1 MRYGGYNPTTSEK
14 IFLDVNDVN
23 SYTQNNMYRMNI
35 IKRNFLRLL
44 RVGAFGENEEI
55 EPMSEFKWEVL
66 FHIANIHNVI
76 GVIFYAITQKRID
89 ENLIPY
95 GVIVKY
101 KKIMEYDSSNNS
113 HLATSVCTSI
123 QLPDAGL
130 SHMCNG
136 FLNNRLKCIREKEP
150 QSADASVETLNM
162 LDIIVQ
168 ATESAMTYGLSF
180 ATILRIGIYL
190 RVDGDKI
197 DFVKLENWLS
207 KLNLSRMAQL
217 EGSILIDIFGFEK
230 DEIPFVNK
238 LEPSA
243 HKIAIEALE
252 KPIRID
258 VEEWKIRQKSTI
270 FLANNSKAMMKTVK
284 NCMKYFFFA
293 PVEASSNF
301 LHRFASSLSNLEE

>member
-1 MRYGGYNPTTSEK
+1 
-14 IFLDVNDVN
+14 
-23 SYTQNNMYRMNI
+23 MNI

-44 RVGAFGENEEI
+44 RLGAFGENEVI
-55 EPMSEFKWEVL
+55 EPMSKFKWEVI
-66 FHIANIHNVI
+66 FHIANIHNVV
-76 GVIFYAITQKRID
+76 GVIFDGIAKNK
-89 ENLIPY
+89 ENEALIPQD
-95 GVIVKY
+95 IILKY
-101 KKIMEYDSSNNS
+101 KKILDEEGYGIKAQTTGSRP
-113 HLATSVCTSI
+113 SV

-136 FLNNRLKCIREKEP
+136 FLNARLKRIRENEP
-150 QSADASVETLNM
+150 QSTDASVETLNM

-168 ATESAMTYGLSF
+168 ATECTMTYGLSF
-180 ATILRIGIYL
+180 AIILRIGIYL

-197 DFVKLENWLS
+197 DFVKLENWLR
-207 KLNLSRMAQL
+207 KLNLTRMAQL
-217 EGSILIDIFGFEK
+217 EGSILIDIFGFEM

-238 LEPSA
+238 MEPSA

-258 VEEWKIRQKSTI
+258 IEEWKISQKSTI

>member
-1 MRYGGYNPTTSEK
+1 
-14 IFLDVNDVN
+14 
-23 SYTQNNMYRMNI
+23 MNI

-44 RVGAFGENEEI
+44 RLGAFGENEVI
-55 EPMSEFKWEVL
+55 EPMSKFKWEVI
-66 FHIANIHNVI
+66 FHIANIHNVV
-76 GVIFYAITQKRID
+76 GLIFDGIAKNK
-89 ENLIPY
+89 ENEALIPQD
-95 GVIVKY
+95 IILKY
-101 KKIMEYDSSNNS
+101 KKILDEEGYGIKAQ
-113 HLATSVCTSI
+113 ATGSRPSV

-136 FLNNRLKCIREKEP
+136 FLNARLKRIRENEP

-168 ATESAMTYGLSF
+168 ATECTMTYGLSF

-197 DFVKLENWLS
+197 DFVKLENWLR
-207 KLNLSRMAQL
+207 KLNLTRMAQL
-217 EGSILIDIFGFEK
+217 EGSILIDIFGFEM

-238 LEPSA
+238 MEPSA

-258 VEEWKIRQKSTI
+258 IEEWKIRQKSTI

>member
-1 MRYGGYNPTTSEK
+1 
-14 IFLDVNDVN
+14 
-23 SYTQNNMYRMNI
+23 MNI

-44 RVGAFGENEEI
+44 RLGAFGENEVI
-55 EPMSEFKWEVL
+55 EPMSKFKWEVI
-66 FHIANIHNVI
+66 FHIANIHNVV
-76 GVIFYAITQKRID
+76 GLIFDGIAKNK
-89 ENLIPY
+89 ENEALIPQD
-95 GVIVKY
+95 IILKY
-101 KKIMEYDSSNNS
+101 KKILDEEGYGIKAQ
-113 HLATSVCTSI
+113 ATGSRPSV

-136 FLNNRLKCIREKEP
+136 FLYARLKRIRENEP

-168 ATESAMTYGLSF
+168 ATECTMTYGLSF

-197 DFVKLENWLS
+197 DFVKLENWLR
-207 KLNLSRMAQL
+207 KLNLTRMAQL
-217 EGSILIDIFGFEK
+217 EGSILIDIFGFEM

-238 LEPSA
+238 MEPSA

-258 VEEWKIRQKSTI
+258 IEEWKIRQKSTI

>member
-1 MRYGGYNPTTSEK
+1 
-14 IFLDVNDVN
+14 
-23 SYTQNNMYRMNI
+23 MNI

-44 RVGAFGENEEI
+44 RLGAFGENEVI
-55 EPMSEFKWEVL
+55 EPMSKFKWEVI
-66 FHIANIHNVI
+66 FHIANIHNVV
-76 GVIFYAITQKRID
+76 GVIFEGIAKNK
-89 ENLIPY
+89 ENEALIPQD
-95 GVIVKY
+95 IILKY
-101 KKIMEYDSSNNS
+101 KKILDEEGYGIKSQ
-113 HLATSVCTSI
+113 ATGSRPSV

-136 FLNNRLKCIREKEP
+136 FLNARLKRIRENEP

-168 ATESAMTYGLSF
+168 ATECTMTYGLSF

-197 DFVKLENWLS
+197 DFVKLENWLR
-207 KLNLSRMAQL
+207 KLNLTRMAQL
-217 EGSILIDIFGFEK
+217 EGSILIDIFGFEM

-238 LEPSA
+238 MEPSA

-258 VEEWKIRQKSTI
+258 IEEWKISQKSTI

>member
-1 MRYGGYNPTTSEK
+1 
-14 IFLDVNDVN
+14 
-23 SYTQNNMYRMNI
+23 MNI

-44 RVGAFGENEEI
+44 RLGAFGENEVI
-55 EPMSEFKWEVL
+55 EPMSKFKWEVI
-66 FHIANIHNVI
+66 FHIANIHNVV
-76 GVIFYAITQKRID
+76 GVIFDGIAKNK
-89 ENLIPY
+89 ENEALIPQD
-95 GVIVKY
+95 IILKY
-101 KKIMEYDSSNNS
+101 KKILDEEGYGIK
-113 HLATSVCTSI
+113 AQTTGARPSV

-136 FLNNRLKCIREKEP
+136 FLNARLKRIRENEP

-168 ATESAMTYGLSF
+168 ATECTMTYGLSF

-197 DFVKLENWLS
+197 DFVKLENWLR
-207 KLNLSRMAQL
+207 KLNLTRMAQL
-217 EGSILIDIFGFEK
+217 EGSILIDIFGFEM

-258 VEEWKIRQKSTI
+258 IEEWKISQKSTI

>member
-1 MRYGGYNPTTSEK
+1 
-14 IFLDVNDVN
+14 
-23 SYTQNNMYRMNI
+23 MNI

-44 RVGAFGENEEI
+44 RLGAFGENEVI
-55 EPMSEFKWEVL
+55 EPMSKFKWEVI
-66 FHIANIHNVI
+66 FHIANIHNVV
-76 GVIFYAITQKRID
+76 GVIFDGIAKNK
-89 ENLIPY
+89 ENEALIPQD
-95 GVIVKY
+95 IILKY
-101 KKIMEYDSSNNS
+101 KKILDEEGYGIKAQ
-113 HLATSVCTSI
+113 ATGSRPSV

-136 FLNNRLKCIREKEP
+136 FLNARLKRIRENEP

-168 ATESAMTYGLSF
+168 ATECTMTYGLSF
-180 ATILRIGIYL
+180 ATILRNGIYL

-197 DFVKLENWLS
+197 DFVKLENWLR
-207 KLNLSRMAQL
+207 KLNLTRMAQL
-217 EGSILIDIFGFEK
+217 EGSILIDIFGFEM

-238 LEPSA
+238 MEPSA

-258 VEEWKIRQKSTI
+258 IEEWKISQKSTI

>member
-1 MRYGGYNPTTSEK
+1 
-14 IFLDVNDVN
+14 
-23 SYTQNNMYRMNI
+23 MNI

-44 RVGAFGENEEI
+44 RLGAFGENEVI
-55 EPMSEFKWEVL
+55 EPMSKFKWEVI
-66 FHIANIHNVI
+66 FHIANIHNVV
-76 GVIFYAITQKRID
+76 GVIFDGIAKNK
-89 ENLIPY
+89 ENEALIPQD
-95 GVIVKY
+95 IILKY
-101 KKIMEYDSSNNS
+101 KKILDEEGYGIKAQ
-113 HLATSVCTSI
+113 ATGARPSV

-136 FLNNRLKCIREKEP
+136 FLNARLKRIRENEP

-168 ATESAMTYGLSF
+168 ATECTMTYGLSF

-197 DFVKLENWLS
+197 DFVKLENWLR
-207 KLNLSRMAQL
+207 KLNLTRMAQL
-217 EGSILIDIFGFEK
+217 EGSILIDIFGCEMA
-230 DEIPFVNK
+230 ETPIVNK
-238 LEPSA
+238 MEPSA

-258 VEEWKIRQKSTI
+258 IEEWKISQKSTI

>member
-1 MRYGGYNPTTSEK
+1 
-14 IFLDVNDVN
+14 
-23 SYTQNNMYRMNI
+23 MNI

-44 RVGAFGENEEI
+44 RLGAFGENEVI
-55 EPMSEFKWEVL
+55 EPMSKFKWEVI
-66 FHIANIHNVI
+66 FHIANIHNVV
-76 GVIFYAITQKRID
+76 GLIFDGIAKNK
-89 ENLIPY
+89 ENEALIPQD
-95 GVIVKY
+95 IILKY
-101 KKIMEYDSSNNS
+101 KKILDEEGYGIKAQ
-113 HLATSVCTSI
+113 ATGSIPSV

-136 FLNNRLKCIREKEP
+136 FLNARLKRIRENEP

-168 ATESAMTYGLSF
+168 ATECTMTYGLSF

-197 DFVKLENWLS
+197 DFVKLENWLR
-207 KLNLSRMAQL
+207 KLNLTRMAQL
-217 EGSILIDIFGFEK
+217 EGSILIDIFGFEM

-238 LEPSA
+238 MEPSA

-258 VEEWKIRQKSTI
+258 IEEWKIRQKSTI

>member
-1 MRYGGYNPTTSEK
+1 
-14 IFLDVNDVN
+14 
-23 SYTQNNMYRMNI
+23 
-35 IKRNFLRLL
+35 
-44 RVGAFGENEEI
+44 
-55 EPMSEFKWEVL
+55 
-66 FHIANIHNVI
+66 
-76 GVIFYAITQKRID
+76 
-89 ENLIPY
+89 
-95 GVIVKY
+95 
-101 KKIMEYDSSNNS
+101 
-113 HLATSVCTSI
+113 
-123 QLPDAGL
+123 
-130 SHMCNG
+130 MCNG
-136 FLNNRLKCIREKEP
+136 FLNARLKRIRENEP

-168 ATESAMTYGLSF
+168 ATECTMTYGLSF

-197 DFVKLENWLS
+197 DFAKLENWLR
-207 KLNLSRMAQL
+207 KLNLTRMAQL
-217 EGSILIDIFGFEK
+217 EGSILIDIFGFEM

-238 LEPSA
+238 MEPSA

-252 KPIRID
+252 QPIRID
-258 VEEWKIRQKSTI
+258 IEEWKISQKSTI

>member
-1 MRYGGYNPTTSEK
+1 
-14 IFLDVNDVN
+14 
-23 SYTQNNMYRMNI
+23 MNI

-44 RVGAFGENEEI
+44 RLGAFGENEVI
-55 EPMSEFKWEVL
+55 EPMSKFKWEVI
-66 FHIANIHNVI
+66 FHIANIHNVV
-76 GVIFYAITQKRID
+76 GVIFDGIAKNK
-89 ENLIPY
+89 ENEALIPQD
-95 GVIVKY
+95 IILKY
-101 KKIMEYDSSNNS
+101 KKILDEEGYGIKDQ
-113 HLATSVCTSI
+113 ATGSRPSV

-136 FLNNRLKCIREKEP
+136 FLNARLKRIRENEP

-168 ATESAMTYGLSF
+168 ATECTMTYGLSF

-197 DFVKLENWLS
+197 DFVKLENWLR
-207 KLNLSRMAQL
+207 KLNLTRMAQL
-217 EGSILIDIFGFEK
+217 EGSILIDIFGFEM

-238 LEPSA
+238 MEPSA

-258 VEEWKIRQKSTI
+258 IEEWKISQKSTI

-301 LHRFASSLSNLEE
+301 LHRFASSLSNMEE

>member
-1 MRYGGYNPTTSEK
+1 
-14 IFLDVNDVN
+14 
-23 SYTQNNMYRMNI
+23 MNI

-44 RVGAFGENEEI
+44 RLGAFGENEVI
-55 EPMSEFKWEVL
+55 EPMSKFKWEVI
-66 FHIANIHNVI
+66 FHIANIHNVV
-76 GVIFYAITQKRID
+76 GVIFDGIAKNK
-89 ENLIPY
+89 ENEALIPQD
-95 GVIVKY
+95 IILKY
-101 KKIMEYDSSNNS
+101 KKILDEEGYGIKAQNTGSRP
-113 HLATSVCTSI
+113 SV

-136 FLNNRLKCIREKEP
+136 FLNARLKRIRENEP

-168 ATESAMTYGLSF
+168 ATECTMTYGLSF

-197 DFVKLENWLS
+197 DFVKLENWLR
-207 KLNLSRMAQL
+207 KLNLTRMAQL
-217 EGSILIDIFGFEK
+217 EGSILIDIFGFEM

-238 LEPSA
+238 MEPSA

-258 VEEWKIRQKSTI
+258 IEEWKISQKSTI

>member
-1 MRYGGYNPTTSEK
+1 
-14 IFLDVNDVN
+14 
-23 SYTQNNMYRMNI
+23 MNI

-44 RVGAFGENEEI
+44 RLGAFGENEVI
-55 EPMSEFKWEVL
+55 EPMSKFKWEVI
-66 FHIANIHNVI
+66 FHIANIHNVV
-76 GVIFYAITQKRID
+76 GVIFDGIAKNK
-89 ENLIPY
+89 ENEALIPQD
-95 GVIVKY
+95 IILKY
-101 KKIMEYDSSNNS
+101 KKILDEEGYGIKAQ
-113 HLATSVCTSI
+113 ATGSRPSV

-136 FLNNRLKCIREKEP
+136 FLNARLKRIRENEP

-168 ATESAMTYGLSF
+168 ATECTMTYGLSF

-197 DFVKLENWLS
+197 DFVKLENWLR
-207 KLNLSRMAQL
+207 KLNLTRMAQL
-217 EGSILIDIFGFEK
+217 EGSILIDIFGFEM

-238 LEPSA
+238 MEPSA

-258 VEEWKIRQKSTI
+258 IEEWKISQKSTI

-284 NCMKYFFFA
+284 NSMKYFFFA

>member
-1 MRYGGYNPTTSEK
+1 
-14 IFLDVNDVN
+14 
-23 SYTQNNMYRMNI
+23 MNI

-44 RVGAFGENEEI
+44 RLGAFGENEVI
-55 EPMSEFKWEVL
+55 EPMSKFKWEVI
-66 FHIANIHNVI
+66 FHIANIHNVV
-76 GVIFYAITQKRID
+76 GLIFDGIAKNK
-89 ENLIPY
+89 ENEALIPQD
-95 GVIVKY
+95 IILKY
-101 KKIMEYDSSNNS
+101 KKILDEEGYGIKAQ
-113 HLATSVCTSI
+113 ATGSRPSV

-136 FLNNRLKCIREKEP
+136 FLNARLKRIRENEP

-168 ATESAMTYGLSF
+168 ATECTMTYGLSF

-197 DFVKLENWLS
+197 DFVKLENWLR
-207 KLNLSRMAQL
+207 KLNLTRMAQL
-217 EGSILIDIFGFEK
+217 EGSILIDIFGFEM

-238 LEPSA
+238 MEPSA

-258 VEEWKIRQKSTI
+258 IEEWKISQKSTI

-293 PVEASSNF
+293 PIEASSNF

>member
-1 MRYGGYNPTTSEK
+1 
-14 IFLDVNDVN
+14 
-23 SYTQNNMYRMNI
+23 MNI

-44 RVGAFGENEEI
+44 RLGAFGENEVI
-55 EPMSEFKWEVL
+55 EPMSKFKWEVI
-66 FHIANIHNVI
+66 FHIANIHNVV
-76 GVIFYAITQKRID
+76 GVIFDGIAKNK
-89 ENLIPY
+89 ENEALIPQD
-95 GVIVKY
+95 IILKY
-101 KKIMEYDSSNNS
+101 KKILDEEGYGIKAQ
-113 HLATSVCTSI
+113 ATGSRPSV

-136 FLNNRLKCIREKEP
+136 FLDARLKRIRENEP

-168 ATESAMTYGLSF
+168 ATECTMTYGLSF

-197 DFVKLENWLS
+197 DFVKLENWLR
-207 KLNLSRMAQL
+207 KLNLTRMAQL
-217 EGSILIDIFGFEK
+217 EGSILIDIFGFEM

-238 LEPSA
+238 MEPSA

-258 VEEWKIRQKSTI
+258 IEEWKISQKSTI

>member
-1 MRYGGYNPTTSEK
+1 
-14 IFLDVNDVN
+14 
-23 SYTQNNMYRMNI
+23 MNI

-44 RVGAFGENEEI
+44 RLGAFGENEVI
-55 EPMSEFKWEVL
+55 EPMSKFKWEVI
-66 FHIANIHNVI
+66 FHIANIHNVV
-76 GVIFYAITQKRID
+76 GVIFDGIAKNK
-89 ENLIPY
+89 ENEALIPQD
-95 GVIVKY
+95 IILKY
-101 KKIMEYDSSNNS
+101 KKILDEEGYGIKAQ
-113 HLATSVCTSI
+113 ATGSRPSV

-136 FLNNRLKCIREKEP
+136 FLNARLKRIRENEP

-168 ATESAMTYGLSF
+168 ATECTMTYGLSF

-197 DFVKLENWLS
+197 DFVKLENWLR
-207 KLNLSRMAQL
+207 KLNLTRMAQL
-217 EGSILIDIFGFEK
+217 EGSILIDIFGFEM

-238 LEPSA
+238 MEPSA

-252 KPIRID
+252 KPIRIEI
-258 VEEWKIRQKSTI
+258 EEWKISQKSTI

>member
-1 MRYGGYNPTTSEK
+1 
-14 IFLDVNDVN
+14 
-23 SYTQNNMYRMNI
+23 MNI

-44 RVGAFGENEEI
+44 RLGAFGENEVI
-55 EPMSEFKWEVL
+55 EPMSKFKWEVI
-66 FHIANIHNVI
+66 FHIANIHNVV
-76 GVIFYAITQKRID
+76 GVIFEGIAKNK
-89 ENLIPY
+89 ENEALIPQD
-95 GVIVKY
+95 IILKY
-101 KKIMEYDSSNNS
+101 KKILDEEGYGIK
-113 HLATSVCTSI
+113 AQTTGARPSV

-136 FLNNRLKCIREKEP
+136 FLNARLKRIRENEP
-150 QSADASVETLNM
+150 QSTDASVETLNM

-168 ATESAMTYGLSF
+168 ATECTMTYGLSF

-197 DFVKLENWLS
+197 DFVKLENWLR
-207 KLNLSRMAQL
+207 KLNLTRMAQL
-217 EGSILIDIFGFEK
+217 EGSILIDIFGFEM

-238 LEPSA
+238 MEPSA

-258 VEEWKIRQKSTI
+258 IEEWKISQKSTI

>member
-1 MRYGGYNPTTSEK
+1 
-14 IFLDVNDVN
+14 
-23 SYTQNNMYRMNI
+23 MNI

-44 RVGAFGENEEI
+44 RLGAFGENEVI
-55 EPMSEFKWEVL
+55 EPMSKFKWEVI
-66 FHIANIHNVI
+66 FHIANIHNVV
-76 GVIFYAITQKRID
+76 GVIFDGIAKNK
-89 ENLIPY
+89 ENEALIPQD
-95 GVIVKY
+95 IILKY
-101 KKIMEYDSSNNS
+101 KKILDEEGYGIKAQ
-113 HLATSVCTSI
+113 ATGSRPSV

-136 FLNNRLKCIREKEP
+136 FLNARLKRIRENEP

-168 ATESAMTYGLSF
+168 ATECTMTYGLSF

-197 DFVKLENWLS
+197 DFVKLENWLR
-207 KLNLSRMAQL
+207 KLNLTRMAQL
-217 EGSILIDIFGFEK
+217 EGSILIDIFGFEI

-238 LEPSA
+238 MEPSA

-258 VEEWKIRQKSTI
+258 IEEWKISQKSTI

>member
-1 MRYGGYNPTTSEK
+1 
-14 IFLDVNDVN
+14 
-23 SYTQNNMYRMNI
+23 MNI

-44 RVGAFGENEEI
+44 RLGAFGENEVI
-55 EPMSEFKWEVL
+55 EPMSKFKWEVI
-66 FHIANIHNVI
+66 FHIANIHNVV
-76 GVIFYAITQKRID
+76 GVIFDGIAKNK
-89 ENLIPY
+89 ENEALIPQD
-95 GVIVKY
+95 IILKY
-101 KKIMEYDSSNNS
+101 KKILDEEGYGIKSQTTSSIP
-113 HLATSVCTSI
+113 SV

-136 FLNNRLKCIREKEP
+136 FLNARLKRIRENEP
-150 QSADASVETLNM
+150 QSTDASVETLNM

-168 ATESAMTYGLSF
+168 ATECTMTYGLPF

-197 DFVKLENWLS
+197 DFVKLENWLR
-207 KLNLSRMAQL
+207 KLNLTRMAQL
-217 EGSILIDIFGFEK
+217 EGSILIDIFGFEM

-238 LEPSA
+238 MEPSA

-258 VEEWKIRQKSTI
+258 IEEWKISQKSTI

>member
-1 MRYGGYNPTTSEK
+1 
-14 IFLDVNDVN
+14 
-23 SYTQNNMYRMNI
+23 MNI

-44 RVGAFGENEEI
+44 RLGAFGENEVI
-55 EPMSEFKWEVL
+55 EPMSKFKWEVI
-66 FHIANIHNVI
+66 FHIANIHNVV
-76 GVIFYAITQKRID
+76 GVIFEGIAKNK
-89 ENLIPY
+89 ENEALIPQD
-95 GVIVKY
+95 IILKY
-101 KKIMEYDSSNNS
+101 KKILDEEGYGIKAQ
-113 HLATSVCTSI
+113 ATGSRPSV

-136 FLNNRLKCIREKEP
+136 FLNARLKRIRENEP

-168 ATESAMTYGLSF
+168 ATECTMTYGLSF

-197 DFVKLENWLS
+197 DFVKLENWLR
-207 KLNLSRMAQL
+207 KLNLTRMAQL
-217 EGSILIDIFGFEK
+217 EGSILIDIFGFEM

-238 LEPSA
+238 MEPSA

-258 VEEWKIRQKSTI
+258 IEEWKISQKSTI

-293 PVEASSNF
+293 TVEASSNF

>member
-1 MRYGGYNPTTSEK
+1 
-14 IFLDVNDVN
+14 
-23 SYTQNNMYRMNI
+23 MNI

-44 RVGAFGENEEI
+44 RLGAFGENEVI
-55 EPMSEFKWEVL
+55 EPMSKFKWEVI
-66 FHIANIHNVI
+66 FHIANIHNVV
-76 GVIFYAITQKRID
+76 GVIFDGIAKNK
-89 ENLIPY
+89 ENEALIPQD
-95 GVIVKY
+95 IILKY
-101 KKIMEYDSSNNS
+101 KKILDEEGYGIKAQ
-113 HLATSVCTSI
+113 ATGSRPSV

-136 FLNNRLKCIREKEP
+136 FLNARLKRIRENEP

-168 ATESAMTYGLSF
+168 ATECTMTYGLSF

-197 DFVKLENWLS
+197 DFVKLENWLR
-207 KLNLSRMAQL
+207 KLNLTRMAQL
-217 EGSILIDIFGFEK
+217 EGSILIDIFGFEM

-238 LEPSA
+238 MEPSA

-258 VEEWKIRQKSTI
+258 IEEWKISQKSTI
-270 FLANNSKAMMKTVK
+270 FLAKNSKAMMKTVK

>member
-1 MRYGGYNPTTSEK
+1 
-14 IFLDVNDVN
+14 
-23 SYTQNNMYRMNI
+23 MNI

-44 RVGAFGENEEI
+44 RLGAFGENEVI
-55 EPMSEFKWEVL
+55 EPMSKFKWEVI
-66 FHIANIHNVI
+66 FHIANIHNVV
-76 GVIFYAITQKRID
+76 GVIFDGIAKNK
-89 ENLIPY
+89 ENEALIPQD
-95 GVIVKY
+95 IILKY
-101 KKIMEYDSSNNS
+101 KKILDEEGYGIKSQTTSSIP
-113 HLATSVCTSI
+113 SV

-136 FLNNRLKCIREKEP
+136 FLNARLKRIRENEP
-150 QSADASVETLNM
+150 QSTDASVETLNM

-168 ATESAMTYGLSF
+168 ATECTMTYGLSF

-197 DFVKLENWLS
+197 DFVKLENWLR
-207 KLNLSRMAQL
+207 KLNLTRMAQL
-217 EGSILIDIFGFEK
+217 EGSILIDIFGFEM

-238 LEPSA
+238 MEPSA

-258 VEEWKIRQKSTI
+258 IEEWKIRQKSTI

>member
-1 MRYGGYNPTTSEK
+1 
-14 IFLDVNDVN
+14 
-23 SYTQNNMYRMNI
+23 MNI

-44 RVGAFGENEEI
+44 RLGAFGENEVI
-55 EPMSEFKWEVL
+55 EPMSKFKWEVI
-66 FHIANIHNVI
+66 FHIANIHNVV
-76 GVIFYAITQKRID
+76 GLIFDGIAKNK
-89 ENLIPY
+89 ENEALIPQD
-95 GVIVKY
+95 IILKY
-101 KKIMEYDSSNNS
+101 KKILDEEGYGIKAQ
-113 HLATSVCTSI
+113 ATGSRPSV

-136 FLNNRLKCIREKEP
+136 FLNARLKRIRENEP

-168 ATESAMTYGLSF
+168 ATECTMTYGLSF

-197 DFVKLENWLS
+197 DFVKLENWLR
-207 KLNLSRMAQL
+207 KLNLTRMAQL
-217 EGSILIDIFGFEK
+217 EGSILIDIFGFEM

-238 LEPSA
+238 KEPSA

-258 VEEWKIRQKSTI
+258 IEEWKIRQKSTI

>member
-1 MRYGGYNPTTSEK
+1 
-14 IFLDVNDVN
+14 
-23 SYTQNNMYRMNI
+23 MNI

-44 RVGAFGENEEI
+44 RLGAFGENEVI
-55 EPMSEFKWEVL
+55 EPMSKFKWEVI
-66 FHIANIHNVI
+66 FHIANIHNVV
-76 GVIFYAITQKRID
+76 GVIFDGIAKNK
-89 ENLIPY
+89 ENEALIPQD
-95 GVIVKY
+95 IILKY
-101 KKIMEYDSSNNS
+101 KKILDEEGYGIKAQTTGSRP
-113 HLATSVCTSI
+113 SV

-136 FLNNRLKCIREKEP
+136 FLNARLKRIRENEP

-168 ATESAMTYGLSF
+168 ATECTMTYGLSF

-197 DFVKLENWLS
+197 DFVKLENWLR
-207 KLNLSRMAQL
+207 KLNLTRMAQL
-217 EGSILIDIFGFEK
+217 EGSILIDIFGFEM

-238 LEPSA
+238 MEPSA

-252 KPIRID
+252 KPIRINI
-258 VEEWKIRQKSTI
+258 EEWKISQKSTI

>member
-1 MRYGGYNPTTSEK
+1 
-14 IFLDVNDVN
+14 
-23 SYTQNNMYRMNI
+23 MNI

-44 RVGAFGENEEI
+44 RLGAFGENEVI
-55 EPMSEFKWEVL
+55 EPMSKFKWEVI
-66 FHIANIHNVI
+66 FHIANIHNVV
-76 GVIFYAITQKRID
+76 GVIFDGIAKNK
-89 ENLIPY
+89 ENEALIPQD
-95 GVIVKY
+95 IILKY
-101 KKIMEYDSSNNS
+101 KKILDEEGYGIKAQTTGSRP
-113 HLATSVCTSI
+113 SV

-136 FLNNRLKCIREKEP
+136 FLNARLKRIRENEP

-168 ATESAMTYGLSF
+168 ATECTMTYGLSF

-197 DFVKLENWLS
+197 DFVKLENWLR
-207 KLNLSRMAQL
+207 KLNLTRMAQL
-217 EGSILIDIFGFEK
+217 EGSILIDIFGFEM

-238 LEPSA
+238 MEASA

-258 VEEWKIRQKSTI
+258 IEEWKISQKSTI

>member
-1 MRYGGYNPTTSEK
+1 
-14 IFLDVNDVN
+14 
-23 SYTQNNMYRMNI
+23 MNI

-44 RVGAFGENEEI
+44 RLGAFGENEVI
-55 EPMSEFKWEVL
+55 EPMSKFKWEVI
-66 FHIANIHNVI
+66 FHIANIHNVV
-76 GVIFYAITQKRID
+76 GVIFDGIAKNK
-89 ENLIPY
+89 ENEALIPQD
-95 GVIVKY
+95 IILKY
-101 KKIMEYDSSNNS
+101 KKILDEEGYGIKAQ
-113 HLATSVCTSI
+113 ATGSIPSV

-136 FLNNRLKCIREKEP
+136 FLNARLKRIRENEP

-168 ATESAMTYGLSF
+168 ATECTMTYGLSF

-190 RVDGDKI
+190 RVDGGKI
-197 DFVKLENWLS
+197 DFVKLENWLR
-207 KLNLSRMAQL
+207 KLNLTRMAQL
-217 EGSILIDIFGFEK
+217 EGSILIDIFGFEM

-238 LEPSA
+238 MEPSA

-258 VEEWKIRQKSTI
+258 IEEWKISQKSTI

>member
-1 MRYGGYNPTTSEK
+1 
-14 IFLDVNDVN
+14 
-23 SYTQNNMYRMNI
+23 MNI

-44 RVGAFGENEEI
+44 RLGAFGENEVI
-55 EPMSEFKWEVL
+55 EPMSKFKWEVI
-66 FHIANIHNVI
+66 FHIANIHNVV
-76 GVIFYAITQKRID
+76 GLIFDGIAKNK
-89 ENLIPY
+89 ENEALIPQD
-95 GVIVKY
+95 IILKY
-101 KKIMEYDSSNNS
+101 KKILDEEGYGIKAQ
-113 HLATSVCTSI
+113 ATGSRPSV

-136 FLNNRLKCIREKEP
+136 FLNARLKRIRENEP

-168 ATESAMTYGLSF
+168 ATECTMTYGLSF

-197 DFVKLENWLS
+197 DFVKLENWLR
-207 KLNLSRMAQL
+207 KLNLTRMAQL
-217 EGSILIDIFGFEK
+217 GGSILIDIFGFEM

-238 LEPSA
+238 MEPSA

-258 VEEWKIRQKSTI
+258 IEEWKIRQKSTI

>member
-1 MRYGGYNPTTSEK
+1 
-14 IFLDVNDVN
+14 
-23 SYTQNNMYRMNI
+23 MNI

-44 RVGAFGENEEI
+44 RLGAFGENEVI
-55 EPMSEFKWEVL
+55 EPMSKFKWEVI
-66 FHIANIHNVI
+66 FHIANIHNVV
-76 GVIFYAITQKRID
+76 GVIFDGIAKNK
-89 ENLIPY
+89 ENEALIPQD
-95 GVIVKY
+95 IILKY
-101 KKIMEYDSSNNS
+101 KKILDEEGYGIKAQ
-113 HLATSVCTSI
+113 ATGSRPSV

-136 FLNNRLKCIREKEP
+136 FLNARLKRIRENEP

-168 ATESAMTYGLSF
+168 ATECTMTYGLSF

-197 DFVKLENWLS
+197 DFVKLENWLR
-207 KLNLSRMAQL
+207 KLNLTRMAQL
-217 EGSILIDIFGFEK
+217 EGSILIDIFGFEM
-230 DEIPFVNK
+230 DEIPFVK
-238 LEPSA
+238 KMEPSA

-258 VEEWKIRQKSTI
+258 IEEWKISQKSTI

>member
-1 MRYGGYNPTTSEK
+1 
-14 IFLDVNDVN
+14 
-23 SYTQNNMYRMNI
+23 MNI

-44 RVGAFGENEEI
+44 RLGAFGENEVI
-55 EPMSEFKWEVL
+55 EPMSKFKWEVI
-66 FHIANIHNVI
+66 FHIANIHNVV
-76 GVIFYAITQKRID
+76 GVIFDGIAKNK
-89 ENLIPY
+89 ENEALIPQD
-95 GVIVKY
+95 IILKY
-101 KKIMEYDSSNNS
+101 KKILDEEGYGIKAQ
-113 HLATSVCTSI
+113 ATGSRPSV

-136 FLNNRLKCIREKEP
+136 FLNTRLKRIRENEP

-168 ATESAMTYGLSF
+168 ATECTMTYGLSF

-197 DFVKLENWLS
+197 DFVKLENWLR
-207 KLNLSRMAQL
+207 KLNLTRMAQL
-217 EGSILIDIFGFEK
+217 EGSILIDIFGFEM

-238 LEPSA
+238 MEPSA

-258 VEEWKIRQKSTI
+258 IEEWKISQKSTI

>member
-1 MRYGGYNPTTSEK
+1 
-14 IFLDVNDVN
+14 
-23 SYTQNNMYRMNI
+23 MNI

-44 RVGAFGENEEI
+44 RLGAFGENEVI
-55 EPMSEFKWEVL
+55 EPMSKFKWEVI
-66 FHIANIHNVI
+66 FHIANIHNVVS
-76 GVIFYAITQKRID
+76 VIFDGIAKNK
-89 ENLIPY
+89 ENEALIPQD
-95 GVIVKY
+95 IILKY
-101 KKIMEYDSSNNS
+101 KKILDEEGYGIK
-113 HLATSVCTSI
+113 AQTTGARPSV

-136 FLNNRLKCIREKEP
+136 FLNARLKRIRENEP
-150 QSADASVETLNM
+150 QSTDASVETLNM

-168 ATESAMTYGLSF
+168 ATECTMTYGLSF

-197 DFVKLENWLS
+197 DFVKLENWLR
-207 KLNLSRMAQL
+207 KLNLTRMAQL
-217 EGSILIDIFGFEK
+217 EGSILIDIFGFEM

-238 LEPSA
+238 MEPSA

-258 VEEWKIRQKSTI
+258 IEEWKISQKSTI

>member
-1 MRYGGYNPTTSEK
+1 
-14 IFLDVNDVN
+14 
-23 SYTQNNMYRMNI
+23 MNI

-44 RVGAFGENEEI
+44 RLGAFGENEVI
-55 EPMSEFKWEVL
+55 EPMSKFKWEVI
-66 FHIANIHNVI
+66 FHIANIHNVV
-76 GVIFYAITQKRID
+76 GVIFDGIAKNK
-89 ENLIPY
+89 ENEALIPQD
-95 GVIVKY
+95 IILKY
-101 KKIMEYDSSNNS
+101 KKILDEEGYGIKAQ
-113 HLATSVCTSI
+113 ATGSRPSV

-136 FLNNRLKCIREKEP
+136 FLNARLKRIRENEP

-168 ATESAMTYGLSF
+168 ATECTMTYGLSF

-197 DFVKLENWLS
+197 DFVKLENWLR
-207 KLNLSRMAQL
+207 KLNLTRMAQL
-217 EGSILIDIFGFEK
+217 EGSILIDIFGFEM

-238 LEPSA
+238 MEPSA

-258 VEEWKIRQKSTI
+258 IEEWKISQKSTI

-301 LHRFASSLSNLEE
+301 LHRFASSMSNLEE

>member
-1 MRYGGYNPTTSEK
+1 
-14 IFLDVNDVN
+14 
-23 SYTQNNMYRMNI
+23 MNI

-44 RVGAFGENEEI
+44 RLGAFGENEVI
-55 EPMSEFKWEVL
+55 EPMSKFKWEVI
-66 FHIANIHNVI
+66 FHIANIHNVV
-76 GVIFYAITQKRID
+76 GVIFDGIAKNK
-89 ENLIPY
+89 ENEALIPQD
-95 GVIVKY
+95 IILKY
-101 KKIMEYDSSNNS
+101 KKILDEEDYGIK
-113 HLATSVCTSI
+113 AQTTGARPSV

-136 FLNNRLKCIREKEP
+136 FLNARLKRIRENEP

-168 ATESAMTYGLSF
+168 ATECTMTYGLSF

-197 DFVKLENWLS
+197 DFVKLENWLR
-207 KLNLSRMAQL
+207 KLNLTRMAQL
-217 EGSILIDIFGFEK
+217 EGSILIDIFGFEM

-238 LEPSA
+238 MEPSA

-258 VEEWKIRQKSTI
+258 IEEWKISQKSTI

>member
-1 MRYGGYNPTTSEK
+1 
-14 IFLDVNDVN
+14 
-23 SYTQNNMYRMNI
+23 MNI

-44 RVGAFGENEEI
+44 RLGAFGENEVI
-55 EPMSEFKWEVL
+55 EPMSKFKWEVI
-66 FHIANIHNVI
+66 FHIANIHNVV
-76 GVIFYAITQKRID
+76 GLIFDGIAKNK
-89 ENLIPY
+89 ENEALIPQD
-95 GVIVKY
+95 IILKY
-101 KKIMEYDSSNNS
+101 KKILDEEGYGIKAQ
-113 HLATSVCTSI
+113 ATGSRPSV

-136 FLNNRLKCIREKEP
+136 FLNARLKRIRENEP

-168 ATESAMTYGLSF
+168 ATECTMTYGLSF

-197 DFVKLENWLS
+197 DFVKLENWLR
-207 KLNLSRMAQL
+207 KLNLTRMAQL

-238 LEPSA
+238 MEPSA

-258 VEEWKIRQKSTI
+258 IEEWKIRQKSTI

>member
-1 MRYGGYNPTTSEK
+1 
-14 IFLDVNDVN
+14 
-23 SYTQNNMYRMNI
+23 MNI

-44 RVGAFGENEEI
+44 RLGAFGENEVI
-55 EPMSEFKWEVL
+55 EPMSKFKWEVI
-66 FHIANIHNVI
+66 FHIANIHNVV
-76 GVIFYAITQKRID
+76 GLIFDGIAKNK
-89 ENLIPY
+89 ENEALIPQD
-95 GVIVKY
+95 IILKY
-101 KKIMEYDSSNNS
+101 KKILDEEGYGIKAQ
-113 HLATSVCTSI
+113 ATGSRPSV

-136 FLNNRLKCIREKEP
+136 FLNARLKRIRENEP

-168 ATESAMTYGLSF
+168 ATECTMTYGLSF

-197 DFVKLENWLS
+197 DFVKLENWLR
-207 KLNLSRMAQL
+207 KLNLTRMAQL
-217 EGSILIDIFGFEK
+217 EGSILIDIFGFEM

-238 LEPSA
+238 MEPSA

-258 VEEWKIRQKSTI
+258 IEEWKISQKSTI

>member
-1 MRYGGYNPTTSEK
+1 
-14 IFLDVNDVN
+14 
-23 SYTQNNMYRMNI
+23 MNI

-44 RVGAFGENEEI
+44 RLGAFGENEVI
-55 EPMSEFKWEVL
+55 EPMSKFKWEVII
-66 FHIANIHNVI
+66 HIANIHNVV
-76 GVIFYAITQKRID
+76 GVIFDGIAKNK
-89 ENLIPY
+89 ENEALIPQD
-95 GVIVKY
+95 IILKY
-101 KKIMEYDSSNNS
+101 KKILDEEGYGIK
-113 HLATSVCTSI
+113 AQTTGARPSV

-136 FLNNRLKCIREKEP
+136 FLNARLKRIRENEP
-150 QSADASVETLNM
+150 QSTDASVETLNM

-168 ATESAMTYGLSF
+168 ATECTMTYGLSF

-197 DFVKLENWLS
+197 DFVKLENWLR
-207 KLNLSRMAQL
+207 KLNLTRMAQL
-217 EGSILIDIFGFEK
+217 EGSILIDIFGFEM

-238 LEPSA
+238 MEPSA

-258 VEEWKIRQKSTI
+258 IEEWKISQKSTI

>member
-1 MRYGGYNPTTSEK
+1 
-14 IFLDVNDVN
+14 
-23 SYTQNNMYRMNI
+23 MNI

-44 RVGAFGENEEI
+44 RLGAFGENEVI
-55 EPMSEFKWEVL
+55 EPMSKFKWEVI
-66 FHIANIHNVI
+66 FHIANIHNVV
-76 GVIFYAITQKRID
+76 GVIFDGIAKNKD
-89 ENLIPY
+89 NEALIPQD
-95 GVIVKY
+95 IILKY
-101 KKIMEYDSSNNS
+101 KKILDEEGYGIKAQ
-113 HLATSVCTSI
+113 ATGSRPSV

-136 FLNNRLKCIREKEP
+136 FLNARLKRIRENEP

-168 ATESAMTYGLSF
+168 ATECTMTYGLSF

-197 DFVKLENWLS
+197 DFVKLENWLR
-207 KLNLSRMAQL
+207 KLNLTRMAQL
-217 EGSILIDIFGFEK
+217 EGSILIDIFGFEM

-238 LEPSA
+238 MEPSA

-258 VEEWKIRQKSTI
+258 IEEWKIRQKSTI

>member
-1 MRYGGYNPTTSEK
+1 
-14 IFLDVNDVN
+14 
-23 SYTQNNMYRMNI
+23 MNI

-44 RVGAFGENEEI
+44 RLGAFGENEVI
-55 EPMSEFKWEVL
+55 EPMSKFKWEVI
-66 FHIANIHNVI
+66 FHIANIHNVV
-76 GVIFYAITQKRID
+76 GLIFDGIAKNK
-89 ENLIPY
+89 ENEALIPQD
-95 GVIVKY
+95 IILKY
-101 KKIMEYDSSNNS
+101 KKILDEEGYDIKAQ
-113 HLATSVCTSI
+113 ATGSRPSV

-136 FLNNRLKCIREKEP
+136 FLNARLKRIRENEP

-168 ATESAMTYGLSF
+168 ATECTMTYGLSF

-197 DFVKLENWLS
+197 DFVKLENWLR
-207 KLNLSRMAQL
+207 KLNLTRMAQL
-217 EGSILIDIFGFEK
+217 EGSILIDIFGFEM

-238 LEPSA
+238 MEPSA

-258 VEEWKIRQKSTI
+258 IEEWKIRQKSTI

>member
-1 MRYGGYNPTTSEK
+1 
-14 IFLDVNDVN
+14 
-23 SYTQNNMYRMNI
+23 MNI

-44 RVGAFGENEEI
+44 RLGAFGENEVI
-55 EPMSEFKWEVL
+55 EPMSKFKWEVI
-66 FHIANIHNVI
+66 FHIANIHNVV
-76 GVIFYAITQKRID
+76 GVIFDGIAKNK
-89 ENLIPY
+89 ENEALIPQD
-95 GVIVKY
+95 IILKY
-101 KKIMEYDSSNNS
+101 KKILDEEGYGIKAQAMGSRP
-113 HLATSVCTSI
+113 SV

-136 FLNNRLKCIREKEP
+136 FLNARLKRIRENEP

-168 ATESAMTYGLSF
+168 ATECTMTYGLSF

-197 DFVKLENWLS
+197 DFVKLENWLR
-207 KLNLSRMAQL
+207 KLNLTRMAQL
-217 EGSILIDIFGFEK
+217 EGSILIDIFGFEM

-238 LEPSA
+238 MEPSA

-258 VEEWKIRQKSTI
+258 IEEWKISQKSTI